1 MIASLTTNKSSVL
14 AGGCNSLPPKKGNW
28 PPPCGGPRSIKAK
41 WTNSSVTLSRSLNL
55 TKKRIAHITTKC
67 WSKNVLTGG
76 GLMVFLTAP
85 EKSAGHPIK
94 ALLSFRLLD
103 PACAWKMLPSI
114 KVLTRASRDTGK
126 TWLNKALN
134 RTRDREVS
142 LPKAYKD
149 SAMQHSFLGAT
160 GLWLCEVCQC
170 WKGTR
175 SPYPRN
181 DVTRPWSS
189 RGGSQFER
197 LAFLSPDR

>member
-1 MIASLTTNKSSVL
+1 MQLTAAQKGKLATTLRWTKEHKSKMDIFFRDTIQKSK
-14 AGGCNSLPPKKGNW
+14 PH
-28 PPPCGGPRSIKAK
+28 
-41 WTNSSVTLSRSLNL
+41 
-55 TKKRIAHITTKC
+55 KKRIAHITTKC